1 MYTLRFCMVIAICTL
16 IFARSYSIDDLDNL
30 TVEGTITDTAG
41 AALPGAQI
49 TALRAATGFRRVAA
63 SLADGRYRI
72 SSLPPGAYS
81 LSVDAPGFNSAT
93 SPEVTGSAGATIRRD
108 FQLTL
113 SAVTEQI
120 IIKDTSGDSSLVDP
134 TRTVVGSTLDITEI
148 DALPV
153 ESRNPL
159 DLLFI
164 LAGAAPPALYTD
176 DLAEGES
183 QFEYRRTPEE
193 SGVFSLNGGTPFS
206 NNITIEG
213 MDNNDDR
220 AARERFIPSPDS
232 VEEIQVISNQFSAEY
247 GRASGGRVNL
257 RLRSGANNYRG
268 RLYHY
273 FRDARLNAN
282 SFHRNSDPT
291 RSFKLPFTQIN
302 PGVSIGG
309 PVIRN
314 WVFFFSSVEH
324 DRISDSADIQ
334 ALVPVSSNPFF
345 PIVLP
350 NVSGGGANLGH
361 TGIDRQGRTLIV
373 NGGADVGF
381 YDLAVSTP
389 RNATRI
395 QNRADFNIGRRHRAL
410 IVMTQARQ
418 RDERAFPGRR
428 RLLETLRASGRDSTA
443 VSGSNTLVISP
454 RSISQTRIQWSRLIP
469 HDAPQTDRPVV
480 LIEIDDPRDRPGD
493 STTNLFS
500 RTGTLVAGASTT
512 SAVLRRESRFQIQQ
526 TLERQQSFISLR
538 TGFDV
543 QRVKSSYRD
552 LADATGVYSFS
563 SPADFLDARPAR
575 YRHRFNTSSS
585 LENTYLG
592 MFLQADWKAHPS
604 LLIAAGLRWDT
615 ETAVKDRNN
624 VGPRLALAWNPGR
637 SKRQVFRAG
646 YGMFFNRALLRT
658 LDDFVLTSSSLLV
671 DTNLPAAATLLNELR
686 FPEVLRQEDPR
697 VVGSGVREDSFL
709 RRLEPGF
716 RLPESVQASAG
727 YEREIAPRMK
737 VEINYV
743 FNRGAHLWREVNV
756 NAPRL
761 PEGFKDFSEYLL
773 SQDFDNR
780 TDPATGVRPITTTGN
795 ADFVRFETT
804 AVTSRTI
811 TEAGRRIVVFGI
823 AQPST
828 SNATSA
834 RRAALAVVRR
844 FRPDPGLEQVEELQA
859 RGNSYY
865 HGLTVT
871 VSGKFA
877 RVGFIR
883 AGYTLS
889 RTVDDGVV
897 NTSSPLVPGDFIR
910 ERAPSL
916 LDARHRVTIAGQV
929 TMPGILGRAVVAGA
943 LVLHSSQ
950 PFNIGIGGNDRN
962 LDDVNNDRPNYYG
975 KLSDIRWRSPD
986 AALDNVMAASF
997 ELPLLGSIGNLPRNA
1012 GRGPWGHSLNLRLSR
1027 IFRYGEKLRLTPQIE
1042 AFNPLNATVFRFG
1055 AEFVD
1060 YTPNSLGDFLVPR
1073 RTIRPRTVRLG
1084 LRFDF

>member
-1 MYTLRFCMVIAICTL
+1 MVIAICTL
-16 IFARSYSIDDLDNL
+16 IFVRTSTFDDLDNL
-30 TVEGTITDTAG
+30 TVEGTVTDTAG
-41 AALPGAQI
+41 ASLPGAQI
-49 TALRAATGFRRVAA
+49 TALRVATGFRRATA
-63 SLADGRYRI
+63 SIADGRYRI
-72 SSLPPGAYS
+72 SSLPPGTYS
-81 LSVDAPGFNSAT
+81 LSVEAPGFNSAT
-93 SPEVTGSAGATIRRD
+93 SEEVTGGAGTTIRRD
-108 FQLTL
+108 FRLTL
-113 SAVTEQI
+113 AALTEQI
-120 IIKDTSGDSSLVDP
+120 TIPATSGDTPVVDP
-134 TRTVVGSTLDITEI
+134 TRTVVGSTLDSTEI
-148 DALPV
+148 DALPI

-159 DLLFI
+159 DLLFV

-176 DLAEGES
+176 DLADGET
-183 QFEYRRTPEE
+183 QFEHRRTPEE

-220 AARERFIPSPDS
+220 AARERFVPSPDS

-257 RLRSGANNYRG
+257 RLRNGANNYRG

-282 SFHRNSDPT
+282 SFHRNSDPA
-291 RSFKLPFTQIN
+291 RFFRLPFTQSN
-302 PGVSIGG
+302 PGASLGG
-309 PVIRN
+309 SLIRN
-314 WVFFFSSVEH
+314 RVFFFSSVEH
-324 DRISDSADIQ
+324 DRISDSAEIQ
-334 ALVPVSSNPFF
+334 ALVPVLSNPLF

-350 NVSGGGANLGH
+350 NVTGNTANLGH
-361 TGIDRQGRTLIV
+361 TGIDRQGRTLTV

-381 YDLAVSTP
+381 YDLTVSTP
-389 RNATRI
+389 RNATTLQHRV
-395 QNRADFNIGRRHRAL
+395 DFNIGERHRAFV
-410 IVMTQARQ
+410 VMTQARQ

-428 RLLETLRASGRDSTA
+428 RLLETLRASGRDSTS
-443 VSGSNTLVISP
+443 VSGSNTYVISP
-454 RSISQTRIQWSRLIP
+454 RSISQTRIQWSRLSP

-493 STTNLFS
+493 PTANPYS
-500 RTGTLVAGASTT
+500 RTGTLVAGSSTT
-512 SAVLRRESRFQIQQ
+512 SAVLRRESRLQIQQ
-526 TLERQQSFISLR
+526 TLERQQSFVSLR

-543 QRVKSSYRD
+543 QRIESSYRD
-552 LADATGVYSFS
+552 LADATGVYTFS
-563 SPADFLDARPAR
+563 SPADFLDGRPAR
-575 YRHRFNTSSS
+575 YRHRFNTSSR
-585 LENTYLG
+585 LANTYLG
-592 MFLQADWKAHPS
+592 MFLQADWNVHPS

-615 ETAVKDRNN
+615 ETVVQDRNN
-624 VGPRLALAWNPGR
+624 LGPRLALAWTPGQ

-658 LDDFVLTSSSLLV
+658 LDDFALTSSSLIV
-671 DTNLPAAATLLNELR
+671 DTNLPAAAGLLNELR
-686 FPEVLRQEDPR
+686 FPEVLKQEDSR
-697 VVGSGVREDSFL
+697 IVASGVREDSFL

-727 YEREIAPRMK
+727 YEREMVRRLK

-743 FNRGAHLWREVNV
+743 FNRGAHLWREVNI

-761 PEGFKDFSEYLL
+761 PEGFSDFSEYLL
-773 SQDFDNR
+773 SRDFDNR
-780 TDPATGVRPITTTGN
+780 TDTATGARPITTTGN

-859 RGNSYY
+859 RGNSFY

-871 VSGKFA
+871 VSGKLA
-877 RVGFIR
+877 GVGFIR

-889 RTVDDGVV
+889 RTIDDGVV
-897 NTSSPLVPGDFIR
+897 NTSSPLVPGDFVR

-929 TMPGILGRAVVAGA
+929 RMPGILGRAVLAGT
-943 LVLHSSQ
+943 LQLHSAQ

-975 KLSDIRWRSPD
+975 KLSAIRWRAPD
-986 AALDNVMAASF
+986 AALDNQLAGSF
-997 ELPLLGSIGNLPRNA
+997 ELPLLGAAGNLPRNA

-1027 IFRYGEKLRLTPQIE
+1027 ILRFGEKLRLTPQIE
-1042 AFNPLNATVFRFG
+1042 AFNPLNATIFRFG

-1060 YTPNSLGDFLVPR
+1060 YTPNSLGNFLIPQ
-1073 RTIRPRTVRLG
+1073 RTVKPRTVRLG